1 MQRSED
7 HRTFSAP
14 DERGV
19 EPSAE
24 QAASDVWARVKRRL
38 RAELGE
44 DIFASWFGRLEL
56 DSVVES
62 CAYLS
67 VPTRFLKSWIES
79 HYADRVLAVYRAEAP
94 DVERVVIG
102 VRNTLGREAAPVRR
116 TGEPVRTTPA
126 APSIAGSPPDGD
138 ARSFSGRARSCLP
151 GPSRAPSAGSAVSTW
166 AWPPG

>member
-1 MQRSED
+1 MYRSED
-7 HRTFSAP
+7 HRTFAAPNENGMDVPGEQSAS
-14 DERGV
+14 E
-19 EPSAE
+19 
-24 QAASDVWARVKRRL
+24 VWARVKRRL

-102 VRNTLGREAAPVRR
+102 VRNTLGREATPVRR
-116 TGEPVRTTPA
+116 TGEPVRPAPA
-126 APSIAGSPPDGD
+126 APSIAGSPPEGD
-138 ARSFSGRARSCLP
+138 ARLFS
-151 GPSRAPSAGSAVSTW
+151 APAPEPRGEAGD
-166 AWPPG
+166 

>member
-1 MQRSED
+1 MRGGFGLEQAKPRGGILMYRSED
-7 HRTFSAP
+7 HRTYAASSESGMDGA
-14 DERGV
+14 G
-19 EPSAE
+19 E
-24 QAASDVWARVKRRL
+24 QTASDVWARVKRRL

-56 DSVVES
+56 DSVVEG
-62 CAYLS
+62 CAYLT

-116 TGEPVRTTPA
+116 T
-126 APSIAGSPPDGD
+126 
-138 ARSFSGRARSCLP
+138 
-151 GPSRAPSAGSAVSTW
+151 
-166 AWPPG
+166 